1 VQDADLQYDILRRLG
16 APDADPSPLAAEDCR
31 LALSALLVRLAR
43 RDESYT
49 DAERM
54 MIERVL
60 AERYGLGGADA
71 GALRAEAEAL
81 EAEAADTVQFTRLIK
96 AAVPYDE
103 RTRVVEALWRVAWST
118 GSTPRSR
125 ASCGWWRA
133 SSASPTSTAAS
144 PASGRSA
151 PTDAQKPAADAQKPR
166 LMLRVMRT
174 RPPNWLRDPKSTIGE
189 SAASS
194 IR

>member
-1 VQDADLQYDILRRLG
+1 MLKDILRRLG

-49 DAERM
+49 DAERA

-60 AERYGLGGADA
+60 AERYGLGGSDA

-103 RTRVVEALWRVAWST
+103 RTRVVEALWRIAVVDGIDAEEQGFMRLVASLVGVT
-118 GSTPRSR
+118 DVDSGLARQR
-125 ASCGWWRA
+125 ALG
-133 SSASPTSTAAS
+133 
-144 PASGRSA
+144 
-151 PTDAQKPAADAQKPR
+151 AD
-166 LMLRVMRT
+166 
-174 RPPNWLRDPKSTIGE
+174 
-189 SAASS
+189 
-194 IR
+194 